1 MNLVELAR
9 KTIESSFKKEA
20 FEPDQETKRKY
31 KAVQSSFVTL
41 TINNELRGCIGSL
54 LPRQEL
60 YKDVQENAINASFH
74 DSRFPKLKESELKS
88 IKIEVSILSEPK
100 RLYYKNEQDLLNRL
114 FKDMGIIL
122 RKGHSSATFLP
133 QVWEQLKDP
142 KEFLEHLSQKAGLDK
157 DAWKTADIY
166 YYMVNVEE
174 E

>member
-20 FEPDQETKRKY
+20 FEPDEETKRKY
-31 KAVQSSFVTL
+31 KSVQSSFVTL

>member
-9 KTIESSFKKEA
+9 KTIEFSFKKEA
-20 FEPDQETKRKY
+20 FQPDEETKRKY
-31 KAVQSSFVTL
+31 KSVQSSFVTL

-122 RKGHSSATFLP
+122 RKGYNSSTFLP
-133 QVWEQLKDP
+133 QVWEKLKDP
-142 KEFLEHLSQKAGLDK
+142 KEFLEHLSMKAGLDK

-166 YYMVNVEE
+166 YYMVNIEE

>member
-31 KAVQSSFVTL
+31 KSVQSSFVTL

>member
-9 KTIESSFKKEA
+9 KTIEFSFKKEA
-20 FEPDQETKRKY
+20 FQPDEETKRKY

-74 DSRFPKLKESELKS
+74 DSRFPKLKEAELKN

-100 RLYYKNEQDLLNRL
+100 RLNYKSEQDLLNRL

>member
-74 DSRFPKLKESELKS
+74 DSRFPKLKEAELKN

-100 RLYYKNEQDLLNRL
+100 RLNYKSEQDLLNRL